1 MIEHMF
7 GSVDLDGVTEA
18 CRKAAGV
25 DASMV
30 SDDELTVAVVE
41 VERARRALDACSA
54 HVSAELDARKVCD
67 RRFGLATGR
76 WVERETC
83 GSSAEVRRRIMV
95 GERLARWFPVLD
107 AALAAGDLSFPHVE
121 LVCRLAIPRIAAEL
135 SAFDEHL
142 VDLARSASFDR
153 FAAEVRMIA
162 GLLDADGGHDPRE
175 KASELDLIPTPDG
188 CRVDGDLDEH
198 DALVATGV
206 IDALADELRL
216 RFVRER
222 EHGVPVEVPSL
233 RRLRAMALVEL
244 CRRGRAVDVDAS
256 TGPVADV
263 TLVISDHDQHGVGR
277 CGAVARGPDGRA
289 LSERV
294 ASLLSCDAT
303 FSTLLVDGDGVPLRL
318 GRAQRRASA
327 HQRRV
332 LAHRDGGC
340 VFPGCNAKA
349 SWCDAHHVVHWRLGG
364 ATDLANLVLLCRY
377 HHGVVHRSGWTM
389 TADGGGGQTFTITTP
404 TGERMRARGHPPPGR
419 AARALQV
426 QVNADSARHAP
437 G

>member
-1 MIEHMF
+1 M
-7 GSVDLDGVTEA
+7 TEA

-25 DASMV
+25 DV
-30 SDDELTVAVVE
+30 SLVGDDELMVAVVE
-41 VERARRALDACSA
+41 LERARRALDACSA
-54 HVSAELDARKVCD
+54 HVSTELDARRVCD

-83 GSSAEVRRRIMV
+83 ASNAEVRRRIVV
-95 GERLARWFPVLD
+95 GERLGRWFPVLD
-107 AALAAGDLSFPHVE
+107 AALGAGDVSFAHVE
-121 LVCRLAIPRIAAEL
+121 LVCRLAIPRIAGEL
-135 SAFDEHL
+135 SAFDAHL

-162 GLLDADGGHDPRE
+162 GLLDSDGGHDPRE
-175 KASELDLIPTPDG
+175 KASELDLVPTPDG

-216 RFVRER
+216 GFVRER
-222 EHGVPVEVPSL
+222 DAGVPVEVPSL

-256 TGPVADV
+256 AGPVADV
-263 TLVISDHDQHGVGR
+263 TVVITDHDGDHGDHDHDHDGGGDGGGV
-277 CGAVARGPDGRA
+277 VVRGPGGRV

-294 ASLLSCDAT
+294 ALLLSCDAA
-303 FSTLLVDGDGVPLRL
+303 FSALLVDGDGVPLRL

-340 VFPGCNAKA
+340 VFPGCDAKA
-349 SWCDAHHVVHWRLGG
+349 SWCDAHHVVHWRHGG
-364 ATDLANLVLLCRY
+364 ATDLSNLVLLCRY

-389 TADGGGGQTFTITTP
+389 TLDAGGDQTFTITTP
-404 TGERMRARGHPPPGR
+404 DGTPHATRRHQQRAGP
-419 AARALQV
+419 
-426 QVNADSARHAP
+426 
-437 G
+437 